1 MIVSDPKK
9 DEGSGHWYTR
19 EGEAAY
25 QVLGKNGKWRNTTLK
40 DARNLNLVP
49 SVTTILKIVDKP
61 GLTNWLIDQA
71 ILASL
76 TLPRRDSEVEDE
88 YLARIKSDAK
98 EQGLAAANLG
108 TNIHAAIENFYEGRD
123 VPQYLE
129 HAQGCKESL
138 DDYFGARHW
147 VSERAFG
154 HELGFGGKVDM
165 HCDGIVVDI
174 KTKDFTDPAKVS
186 AYDDHLLQLA
196 AYRVGLGMPDARCA
210 NIFVSRTIPGL
221 CKIIEWDAID
231 LNRGWAMFLHLLRY
245 WQLKTGYE

>member
-1 MIVSDPKK
+1 MIVTDPKK
-9 DEGSGHWYTR
+9 EEGSGHWYTR
-19 EGEAAY
+19 DGSAAY
-25 QVLGKNGKWRNTTLK
+25 QVQGKNGKWRNTTLK

-76 TLPRRDSEVEDE
+76 TLPRRDDEVEEE

-98 EQGLAAANLG
+98 EQGLAAASLG
-108 TNIHAAIENFYEGRD
+108 TDIHAAIEKFYEGKD
-123 VPQYLE
+123 VSQFLE
-129 HAQGCKESL
+129 HAQGTKHEL
-138 DDYFGARHW
+138 DAYFGLRDW
-147 VSERAFG
+147 ICERSFG

-186 AYDDHLLQLA
+186 AYDEHLLQLA
-196 AYRVGLGMPDARCA
+196 AYRVGLGMPEARCA
-210 NIFVSRTIPGL
+210 NIFVSRAIPGL
-221 CKIIEWDAID
+221 CKIIEWDSAD